1 MFYHQN
7 YPLASGI
14 SALKA
19 GRSVG
24 VGQEG
29 RLESAGLAIMNSG
42 PVHPRL
48 GGIKGMG
55 DAFNDE

>member
-1 MFYHQN
+1 M
-7 YPLASGI
+7 
-14 SALKA
+14 KA
-19 GRSVG
+19 PRSEG

-48 GGIKGMG
+48 CGIKRVG
-55 DAFNDE
+55 DVLTANHVMTFDQKFSFYG